1 MTSDTAP
8 TPFVASAG
16 HFYSASYAPWK
27 AFDSSNYTN
36 WYSYQTTAANNYL
49 DIDMGATYTFQSGII
64 RIRSFSAATHITI
77 SGSTDG
83 TNYTV
88 INDTMSF
95 AYDTNISLL

>member
-16 HFYSASYAPWK
+16 HFYSANYAPWK
-27 AFDSSNYTN
+27 AFDNSVYTV
-36 WYSYQTTAANNYL
+36 WYSYGTTAANNYL

-64 RIRSFSAATHITI
+64 RFRSFGPATHVTI

-88 INDTMSF
+88 INDTMSIAF
-95 AYDTNISLL
+95 DTNISLL